1 LHNAALICK
10 FAFISRGRAVVA
22 RRAHNPKVAG
32 SSPALATITIK
43 RLYYYSV
50 TVFLY
55 LSMSKRI
62 FYPLFLLLIPLIGM
76 TITDEINWSPFD
88 FIIMGSLLIFLSI
101 GINFVSNRTKNLKN
115 RVLYIGILVIIFML
129 IWAELAVGLFGTP
142 FAGS

>member
-1 LHNAALICK
+1 
-10 FAFISRGRAVVA
+10 
-22 RRAHNPKVAG
+22 
-32 SSPALATITIK
+32 
-43 RLYYYSV
+43 
-50 TVFLY
+50 
-55 LSMSKRI
+55 MSKRI

-88 FIIMGSLLIFLSI
+88 FIFMGSLLIFLSI
-101 GINFVSNRTKNLKN
+101 GINFVSNRAKNLKN